1 MENSD
6 LNYAAILNHFTANS
20 IFTKKQTSIIYN
32 KMLKAKPI
40 DNISSGAY
48 YRQLDQCRNKTGK
61 VVYTMVLLQLLN
73 VVDTETFSVLDRLNN
88 QLSVILNKQSDEID
102 PSVLNGV
109 ISLID
114 NVIKRLVLI

>member
-1 MENSD
+1 MENTN
-6 LNYAAILNHFTANS
+6 LNYTAILNHFIANS

-32 KMLKAKPI
+32 KMLEAKRI
-40 DNISSGAY
+40 DNTSSGAY
-48 YRQLDQCRNKTGK
+48 YRQLGQCRNKTGK
-61 VVYTMVLLQLLN
+61 TVYTMVLLQLLN

-88 QLSVILNKQSDEID
+88 QLSVILNKRSDEID

>member
-6 LNYAAILNHFTANS
+6 LNYSVILNHFITNS

-32 KMLKAKPI
+32 KMLNAKPI

-48 YRQLDQCRNKTGK
+48 YRQLGQCRNKIRKT
-61 VVYTMVLLQLLN
+61 VYTMVLLQLLN
-73 VVDTETFSVLDRLNN
+73 AVDIETFSVLDRLNN
-88 QLSVILNKQSDEID
+88 QLSVIFNKQSDEID

>member
-1 MENSD
+1 MENSN
-6 LNYAAILNHFTANS
+6 LNYAAIMNHFIVNS

-32 KMLKAKPI
+32 KKMKGKPI

-48 YRQLDQCRNKTGK
+48 YRQLGQCKNKTRK
-61 VVYTMVLLQLLN
+61 TVYTMLLLQLLN
-73 VVDTETFSVLDRLNN
+73 VVDIETFSVLDRLNN
-88 QLSVILNKQSDEID
+88 QSDEVD

-114 NVIKRLVLI
+114 NVIKRLVLL

>member
-1 MENSD
+1 MENSN
-6 LNYAAILNHFTANS
+6 LNYTAILNYFIANS

-32 KMLKAKPI
+32 KIVKAKPI

-48 YRQLDQCRNKTGK
+48 YRQLGQCRNKTRK
-61 VVYTMVLLQLLN
+61 IVYTMVLLQLLN
-73 VVDTETFSVLDRLNN
+73 VVDTETYSVLDRLNN

>member
-1 MENSD
+1 MENRD
-6 LNYAAILNHFTANS
+6 LNYTAILNYFIANS

-32 KMLKAKPI
+32 KLLKAKPI

-48 YRQLDQCRNKTGK
+48 YRQLSQCRNKTRK
-61 VVYTMVLLQLLN
+61 TVYTMLLLQLLN
-73 VVDTETFSVLDRLNN
+73 VVDIETFSVLDRLNN
-88 QLSVILNKQSDEID
+88 QLSVIFNKQSDEID

>member
-6 LNYAAILNHFTANS
+6 SNYAAILNHFIANS

-88 QLSVILNKQSDEID
+88 QLSVILNKRSDEID

>member
-1 MENSD
+1 MEKRD
-6 LNYAAILNHFTANS
+6 LNYAAILNHFVANS

-32 KMLKAKPI
+32 KMLKAKPT

-48 YRQLDQCRNKTGK
+48 YRQLGQCRNKTRK
-61 VVYTMVLLQLLN
+61 TVYTMVLLQLLN
-73 VVDTETFSVLDRLNN
+73 VVDIETFSVLDRLNN

-102 PSVLNGV
+102 PSSLNGV

>member
-6 LNYAAILNHFTANS
+6 LNYAAILNHFIANS

-61 VVYTMVLLQLLN
+61 VVYAMVLLQLLN

-88 QLSVILNKQSDEID
+88 QLSVILNKRSDEID

>member
-6 LNYAAILNHFTANS
+6 LNYAAILNHFIANS

-88 QLSVILNKQSDEID
+88 QLSVILNKRSDEID

>member
-6 LNYAAILNHFTANS
+6 SNYAAILNHFIANS

-73 VVDTETFSVLDRLNN
+73 VVDTETFSVLDRLNY
-88 QLSVILNKQSDEID
+88 QLSVILNKRSDEID

>member
-1 MENSD
+1 MEKRD
-6 LNYAAILNHFTANS
+6 LNYAAILNHFVANS

-32 KMLKAKPI
+32 KMLKAKPTE
-40 DNISSGAY
+40 NISSGAY
-48 YRQLDQCRNKTGK
+48 YRQLGQCRNKTRK
-61 VVYTMVLLQLLN
+61 TVYTMVLLQLLN
-73 VVDTETFSVLDRLNN
+73 VVDIETFSVLDRLNN

-102 PSVLNGV
+102 PSSLNGV

>member
-1 MENSD
+1 MEKSD
-6 LNYAAILNHFTANS
+6 LNYAAILNHFIANS

-48 YRQLDQCRNKTGK
+48 YRQLGQCRNKTRK
-61 VVYTMVLLQLLN
+61 TVYTMVLLQLLN
-73 VVDTETFSVLDRLNN
+73 VVDIETFSVLDRLNN

-102 PSVLNGV
+102 PSSLNGV

>member
-88 QLSVILNKQSDEID
+88 QLSVILNKRSDEID

>member
-1 MENSD
+1 MEND
-6 LNYAAILNHFTANS
+6 NLNYTSIFNHFVENS

-48 YRQLDQCRNKTGK
+48 YRQLGQCRKKTRK
-61 VVYTMVLLQLLN
+61 TVYTMVLLQLLN

>member
-6 LNYAAILNHFTANS
+6 SNYAAILNHFIANS

-48 YRQLDQCRNKTGK
+48 YRQLGQCRKKTRK
-61 VVYTMVLLQLLN
+61 TVYTMLLLQLLN
-73 VVDTETFSVLDRLNN
+73 VVDTETFSVLDRLNY
-88 QLSVILNKQSDEID
+88 QLSVILNKRSDEID

-114 NVIKRLVLI
+114 NVIRRLVLI

>member
-1 MENSD
+1 MENTN
-6 LNYAAILNHFTANS
+6 LNYTAILNHFIANS

-40 DNISSGAY
+40 DNTSSGAY
-48 YRQLDQCRNKTGK
+48 YRQLGQCRNKTRK
-61 VVYTMVLLQLLN
+61 TVYTMVLLQLLS
-73 VVDTETFSVLDRLNN
+73 VVDMETFSVLDRLNN
-88 QLSVILNKQSDEID
+88 QLSVILNKRSDEID

>member
-6 LNYAAILNHFTANS
+6 LNYAAILNHFIANS

-88 QLSVILNKQSDEID
+88 QLSVILNKRSDEID
-102 PSVLNGV
+102 PPVLNGV

>member
-6 LNYAAILNHFTANS
+6 LNYAAILNHFIANS

-48 YRQLDQCRNKTGK
+48 YRQLAQCRNKTRK
-61 VVYTMVLLQLLN
+61 TVYTMVLLQLLN

>member
-6 LNYAAILNHFTANS
+6 LNYAAILNYFIANS

-32 KMLKAKPI
+32 KMLKAKSI

-48 YRQLDQCRNKTGK
+48 YRQLGQCRNKTRK
-61 VVYTMVLLQLLN
+61 TVYTMVLLQLLN
-73 VVDTETFSVLDRLNN
+73 VVDIETFSVLDRLNN